1 MISDLLTFPRASRV
15 EVETDCRGT
24 SQGGPAPLHLTRA
37 FPGAAR
43 MGKQND

>member
-1 MISDLLTFPRASRV
+1 MISGLLMCSGASRV
-15 EVETDCRGT
+15 EAETDCRGT